1 MITEIYGCSWSIYIH
16 YWLILVIFPINRK
29 YKEHKK
35 YEWKV
40 QNIYSAEK
48 KRTDFMIINFPSYGK
63 SNFDLL
69 SYKHNKILVNS
80 FEQRLRDTSSITAGL
95 NPDLAPF
102 WLQMCPAVTTTSCL
116 LHVCRRVCM
125 HDSSPQVVRI
135 GRAPVNSLPPLQTPP
150 SAPWADSDF
159 TDVELT
165 RMDKQHWSLVSLYC
179 GKN

>member
-80 FEQRLRDTSSITAGL
+80 FEQRLRAFKRHILYNSGSKPRPGAL
-95 NPDLAPF
+95 LAPD
-102 WLQMCPAVTTTSCL
+102 VSSCDNDF
-116 LHVCRRVCM
+116 HVCRRVCM
-125 HDSSPQVVRI
+125 RDSSPQVVRI
-135 GRAPVNSLPPLQTPP
+135 GHAPVNSLPPLQTPP